1 LPATFLFDYPSIDAI
16 ANYLAGEL
24 LPPDDRLPAAEV
36 LDVRAELAEVAIL
49 SDEEAETMLLKEL
62 NEN

>member
-1 LPATFLFDYPSIDAI
+1 
-16 ANYLAGEL
+16 
-24 LPPDDRLPAAEV
+24 V